1 MANFLKQHIWPALAL
16 GPGMRKSIHTK
27 RQEKLRAVLKA
38 ARKSAGLTQDQL
50 TARLGAYNTFVSK
63 YERGERQLDVV
74 EFIAVAEALG
84 IDAASTIQRVAADR

>member
-1 MANFLKQHIWPALAL
+1 
-16 GPGMRKSIHTK
+16 MRKSIHTK
-27 RQEKLRAVLKA
+27 RQERLRAVLKD

-84 IDAASTIQRVAADR
+84 VDPRRLLETVAAD

>member
-1 MANFLKQHIWPALAL
+1 M
-16 GPGMRKSIHTK
+16 
-27 RQEKLRAVLKA
+27 LKA
-38 ARKSAGLTQDQL
+38 ARKNAGLTQDQL

-84 IDAASTIQRVAADR
+84 VEPAVLFKAVVND

>member
-1 MANFLKQHIWPALAL
+1 
-16 GPGMRKSIHTK
+16 MRKSIHTK
-27 RQEKLRAVLKA
+27 RQERLRAVLKA

-84 IDAASTIQRVAADR
+84 VEPRELFDRVATD